1 VTQSKKALAMKR
13 SSVICAT
20 VGALAL
26 AGIAA
31 MPAQARGFGPGLAGA
46 LVGGAIVAGAA
57 SSAYAYGPDPG
68 YYDSYAYDAG
78 PGYYGAP
85 YSRRYNG
92 NTYGGYDESQHG
104 GQPSYSRPF

>member
-1 VTQSKKALAMKR
+1 MKR

-26 AGIAA
+26 AAISTT
-31 MPAQARGFGPGLAGA
+31 MPAQARGGFGPGLAGA
-46 LVGGAIVAGAA
+46 AIGGAIVAGAA
-57 SSAYAYGPDPG
+57 SSAYAYGPG
-68 YYDSYAYDAG
+68 YAYDSYAYDSG

-85 YSRRYNG
+85 HGRYSR

-104 GQPSYSRPF
+104 GQPSYTRPY

>member
-1 VTQSKKALAMKR
+1 MKR

-26 AGIAA
+26 AAISTT
-31 MPAQARGFGPGLAGA
+31 MPAQARGGFGPGLAGA
-46 LVGGAIVAGAA
+46 AIGGAIVAGAA
-57 SSAYAYGPDPG
+57 SSAYAYGPGPA
-68 YYDSYAYDAG
+68 YAYDSYDSG
-78 PGYYGAP
+78 PAYYGAP

-104 GQPSYSRPF
+104 GQPSYTRPY